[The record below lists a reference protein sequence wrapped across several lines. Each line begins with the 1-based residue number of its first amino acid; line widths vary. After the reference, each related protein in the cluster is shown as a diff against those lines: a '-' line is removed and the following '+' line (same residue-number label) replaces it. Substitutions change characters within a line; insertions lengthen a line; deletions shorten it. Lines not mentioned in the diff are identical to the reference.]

1 MTIGR
6 ARNEGAVE
14 TRGRRNR
21 PLLSAFTGPRGFG
34 WRAMGNIGQ
43 ARQDQL
49 VELRQK
55 RAEYLQREKDART
68 QATSLA
74 DPISRAEM
82 QRIADTWR
90 ELADAAAKLIGDL
103 QH

>member
-1 MTIGR
+1 
-6 ARNEGAVE
+6 
-14 TRGRRNR
+14 
-21 PLLSAFTGPRGFG
+21 
-34 WRAMGNIGQ
+34 MGNIGQ